1 MNDKETEGEEGVQQA
16 EQGEGDGL
24 AEGGE
29 GAMQG
34 GEGDMLADEG
44 EGDKQTAEGEELA
57 EGANE
62 TEGVAEQAV
71 GGEADDEVI
80 IDPVAESVIVGPAE
94 LVIGI
99 EKPLIGVTVLEL

>member
-16 EQGEGDGL
+16 EQ
-24 AEGGE
+24 GGE

-44 EGDKQTAEGEELA
+44 ERDEQTAEGEELV

-62 TEGVAEQAV
+62 AEGVAEQAV
-71 GGEADDEVI
+71 GGEGDDEVFI
-80 IDPVAESVIVGPAE
+80 NPVAESVIVGAAE

-99 EKPLIGVTVLEL
+99 EKPLVGVTVLEL